1 MNSAVA
7 AAQIKRGRKFDQVVE
22 GARAVFMRD
31 GFERA
36 NVDDIAAEA
45 GVSKATLYSYF
56 PDKRML
62 FVEVARQES
71 HRQADEAEALIDLC
85 AHPECVLPIAARRI
99 IEFFASE
106 FGRAVFRICMTD
118 IDSFPDLGQQFYASG
133 PAIIRDRLASYL
145 TGAIGRGEL
154 VIEDVYL
161 AADQFMALCKSDI
174 LSAVYLGAQHDMSE
188 AHRDR
193 VAEGAVSMFMAR
205 YGVNTVPH
213 VTEHVSAQSA

>member
-1 MNSAVA
+1 MNSALA
-7 AAQIKRGRKFDQVVE
+7 AAQIKRGRKFDQVVK
-22 GARAVFMRD
+22 GARTVFMRD

-45 GVSKATLYSYF
+45 SVSKATLYSYF

-85 AHPECVLPIAARRI
+85 AHPSCVLPVAARRI
-99 IEFFASE
+99 LDFFSSE

-118 IDSFPDLGQQFYASG
+118 IESFPDLGQQFYASG

-145 TGAIGRGEL
+145 TGAVARGEL
-154 VIEDVYL
+154 EIEDIYL
-161 AADQFMALCKSDI
+161 AADQFLALCKSDI
-174 LSAVYLGAQHDMSE
+174 LSAVYLGTAHDVSE
-188 AHRDR
+188 AGRTR
-193 VAEGAVSMFMAR
+193 VAEGAVTMFMAR
-205 YGVNTVPH
+205 YGVKDPGH
-213 VTEHVSAQSA
+213 